1 MEVNP
6 AYEEALAAY
15 AEANAAY
22 AETLAAYVEANAT
35 YAAAYPDY
43 AAAKDANAAAE
54 AANAAAYDAKEA
66 AFDAFDAA
74 AKAKD
79 TIMDTPREKVEFI
92 SCDRCDAQVKTVNGN
107 STQPDNGWDIRIED
121 GYGMYTDLADEALLQ
136 NVMRVIL
143 CKTCCDDFVLGGTPA
158 FAERFGK

>member
-1 MEVNP
+1 MSIEELK
-6 AYEEALAAY
+6 AKFEEANAAAKAAY

-22 AETLAAYVEANAT
+22 VEARAAY
-35 YAAAYPDY
+35 AAY
-43 AAAKDANAAAE
+43 A
-54 AANAAAYDAKEA
+54 
-66 AFDAFDAA
+66 
-74 AKAKD
+74 
-79 TIMDTPREKVEFI
+79 EFI
-92 SCDRCDAQVKTVNGN
+92 SCDRCDAQVKTVNSN
-107 STQPDNGWDIRIED
+107 PTQPDNGWDIRIED